1 MAIKKIE
8 SLKDKKI
15 LTDFFK
21 LKSSNY
27 FDDDLKIECIKFT
40 KCLRFIFRCILTF
53 GLIDLVHLLNQE
65 LLVKI
70 FSYHLLRFQTFN

>member
-15 LTDFFK
+15 LTDFSK
-21 LKSSNY
+21 VKSSYY

-40 KCLRFIFRCILTF
+40 KCLCFIFRCILTY
-53 GLIDLVHLLNQE
+53 GSIDLVHLLNQE
-65 LLVKI
+65 LLVKV
-70 FSYHLLRFQTFN
+70 FSYHLLRFQTFR